1 MRVLKILFISV
12 LLLSTNSCFL
22 YNGPED
28 DDSNTEISGEIVD
41 APNWDLSD
49 YSIYECNMTVIGVVP
64 QFVTSDLDELAFFCG
79 DECRGV
85 AEKVQLYT
93 DESVW
98 IGMIYGDLS
107 TFQISCKYYSESAKK
122 IYECNEIEFGCDKKL
137 GTIDSP
143 FEILFD

>member
-49 YSIYECNMTVIGVVP
+49 YSIYECNMTVN
-64 QFVTSDLDELAFFCG
+64 
-79 DECRGV
+79 
-85 AEKVQLYT
+85 KVQA
-93 DESVW
+93 
-98 IGMIYGDLS
+98 IYYKALK
-107 TFQISCKYYSESAKK
+107 QLL
-122 IYECNEIEFGCDKKL
+122 IEYKN
-137 GTIDSP
+137 
-143 FEILFD
+143 